1 MSLKKRIALA
11 AGLLALLLP
20 VFVALPG
27 LSLAGHITLGIFLM
41 AAIFWMFEPI
51 PIFATSVLIIFLQ
64 VGVFSTQGPLMRMAK
79 PETLAAQPAGDGMW
93 SLPASALGEGGKV
106 YSIAPKEALSAH
118 EVKNVSE
125 TDGRITFKSE
135 RVQEDTRFVAD
146 AGHWRT
152 GFPETSYTTFFSTL
166 AHPIIILFLG
176 GFLLASAAVK
186 FNLEKNLTRILL
198 KPFGCRP
205 KSILFGL
212 MLVTALLSA
221 FMSNTATTAMMITVV
236 LPIIAQLKPGDKFRT
251 GAALSIPVAANIGGI
266 ATPIGT
272 PPNAVA
278 IAALANKGM
287 HIAFSTWMVVAVPI
301 VLLALVFAWRLLLYL
316 FPPDADR
323 VEVKMEGRFDQSF
336 RARVLYVVF
345 ALTVVLWVTEKLHG
359 ISSSAIAFIPVAI
372 LPAFGVIG
380 KEDIRGLSWEVLWLV
395 AGGISLGISLKETGL
410 AAWMIQQVPWDQFGA
425 VGVLAVFALVS
436 ILMAN
441 FVSHTVT
448 ATLLV
453 PLAISLATAGKI
465 DPGSALV
472 ITAVVIAI
480 GSSMGM
486 SLPISHAAQR
496 HCHQH
501 RDGRNSPDGE
511 GRDCHGSRRVHRCP
525 RHGPDI
531 LARHSLNPRLTLIHS

>member
-1 MSLKKRIALA
+1 MNTKKWIALA

-20 VFVALPG
+20 LVITLPG

-41 AAIFWMFEPI
+41 AAVFWMFEPI
-51 PIFATSVLIIFLQ
+51 PIFATSVVIIFLQ
-64 VGVFSTQGPLMRMAK
+64 VGVFSTQGPLMRLAQ
-79 PETLAAQPAGDGMW
+79 PESVAAQPAVDGAW
-93 SLPASALGEGGKV
+93 SLPVSALGQGGAV
-106 YSIAPKEALSAH
+106 FSMAPKKALKRYEIENLA
-118 EVKNVSE
+118 E
-125 TDGRITFKSE
+125 TDGRVTFKAHGVS
-135 RVQEDTRFVAD
+135 DKTRFVKD
-146 AGHWRT
+146 ATHWRT
-152 GFPETSYTTFFSTL
+152 GYPETNYTTFFNTL

-186 FNLEKNLTRILL
+186 YNLEKNLTRILL
-198 KPFGCRP
+198 KPFGSRP

-251 GAALSIPVAANIGGI
+251 GVALSIPVAANIGGI

-278 IAALANKGM
+278 IAALANKGH
-287 HIAFSTWMVVAVPI
+287 HIAFSTWMVIAVPL
-301 VLLALVFAWRLLLYL
+301 VLIALVFAWRLLLVL
-316 FPPDADR
+316 FPASTDR
-323 VEVKMEGRFDQSF
+323 VEMKMEGTFDQSF
-336 RARVLYVVF
+336 RAKILYVVF
-345 ALTVVLWVTEKLHG
+345 ALTVLLWVTEKLHG
-359 ISSSAIAFIPVAI
+359 ISSSAIAFLPVAI
-372 LPAFGVIG
+372 LPAFGVVG

-410 AAWMIQQVPWDQFGA
+410 AAWMIAQVPWGNL
-425 VGVLAVFALVS
+425 GTIGMLAVFALVS
-436 ILMAN
+436 IIMAN

-453 PLAISLATAGKI
+453 PLAISLASTGLI
-465 DPGSALV
+465 DPGSTLM

-486 SLPISHAAQR
+486 SLPISTPPNAIAISTGMVETPQMA
-496 HCHQH
+496 
-501 RDGRNSPDGE
+501 
-511 GRDCHGSRRVHRCP
+511 RVGIIIAVVGFFLVLAMAWLFWP
-525 RHGPDI
+525 I
-531 LARHSLNPRLTLIHS
+531 LL